1 MPSELGV
8 ELTHAK
14 AFFSQP
20 VFMIPVVSVKVN
32 FKTALHPLSKKLN
45 RISNS
50 PVDVWN

>member
-14 AFFSQP
+14 GILGSQP

-32 FKTALHPLSKKLN
+32 FKDS
-45 RISNS
+45 S
-50 PVDVWN
+50 PSIVPKN